1 MSNNSS
7 EKETVIL
14 KLIQNVMLGN
24 KNAARNEL
32 QKLVNMRLATQI
44 QKVGREKLI

>member
-1 MSNNSS
+1 MSNNST